1 MFTIL
6 QAAAQNSAAATNV
19 SEKLDAYQA
28 VASSSGVDTSL
39 ILSIIAIVIAAL
51 AAAAAVLAYLKAA
64 SIAKKSS
71 GSSGNS
77 DMIDQ
82 KIDVKLNSMLTTL
95 KKECASETET
105 MIGTALNTF
114 EMKLKNQAR
123 IEEEKSQS
131 AQSEQPQPIQE
142 TPVYPSK
149 TWYAYSTNGKFDELD
164 FSELQ
169 GARESFIIRTT
180 ADTTADVSLNP
191 DFDRNLIS
199 EVKDICEVAE
209 GNWQSFNTVTVVSDG
224 TLSKPSKDSQSWSI
238 VKKIIVKLG

>member
-6 QAAAQNSAAATNV
+6 LQAAARDSAAATKV
-19 SEKLDAYQA
+19 AEKMTALQA
-28 VASSSGVDTSL
+28 APSSSGVDAGL
-39 ILSIIAIVIAAL
+39 ILSIVATAIAVL

-71 GSSGNS
+71 GNS

-82 KIDVKLNSMLTTL
+82 KINAKLNSMLTTL
-95 KKECASETET
+95 KKECSSETET
-105 MIGTALNTF
+105 MIGSALSTF

-123 IEEEKSQS
+123 IEEEKAHS
-131 AQSEQPQPIQE
+131 AQQEQPQPIQE

-180 ADTTADVSLNP
+180 SDTTADVSLNP

-224 TLSKPSKDSQSWSI
+224 TVSKPSKDSQSWSI